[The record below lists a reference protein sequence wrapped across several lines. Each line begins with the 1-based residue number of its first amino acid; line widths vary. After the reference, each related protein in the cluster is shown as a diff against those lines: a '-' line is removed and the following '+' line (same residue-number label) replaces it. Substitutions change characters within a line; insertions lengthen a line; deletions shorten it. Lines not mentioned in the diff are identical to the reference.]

1 MNPATDRFSNLCTMA
16 PCLKWLT
23 AQPHDALR
31 NLADFVE
38 LFEIYPTRD
47 ALDLRNLGVFS
58 PSDVVLTLK
67 MKERGRIP

>member
-1 MNPATDRFSNLCTMA
+1 MA

-47 ALDLRNLGVFS
+47 ALDLKKFRRIFS
-58 PSDVVLTLK
+58 L
-67 MKERGRIP
+67 